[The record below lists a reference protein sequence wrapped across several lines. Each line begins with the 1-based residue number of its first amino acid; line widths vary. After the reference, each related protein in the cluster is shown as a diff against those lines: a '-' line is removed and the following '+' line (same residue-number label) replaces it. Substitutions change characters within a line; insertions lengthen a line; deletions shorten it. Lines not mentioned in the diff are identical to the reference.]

1 MVFGLSMRRYWLDIN
16 LQIGEQLVIDKDLFH
31 HIFDVCRVGKDQH
44 FELLNSSGQGFLV
57 HVDTIEKK
65 RATVFVVEVRKIP
78 ELKYP
83 HIHLFMSM
91 PKFSTL
97 ESVMEKAVEMGVH
110 SIHPFYSEFSFVKSM
125 QEKDLQHK
133 QERWQKIIVS
143 ATQQS
148 GRGELMKLSDPFAW
162 KDFSQKIN
170 QLAIDQCLFF
180 YEGESALNAKQA
192 IAQFKEKQKDKPIKN
207 IGLVIGSEGGFSTSE
222 IRGLEELGLSPV
234 TLGSQVLRVETA
246 CLTGLSILKYEFDL
260 MEA

>member
-1 MVFGLSMRRYWLDIN
+1 MRRYWLDIN
-16 LQIGEQLVIDKDLFH
+16 LQIGDPLTIDKDLFH
-31 HIFDVCRVGKDQH
+31 HIFDVCRVEKNQH
-44 FELLNSSGQGFLV
+44 FELLNSTGQGFLV
-57 HVDTIEKK
+57 HVDSVEKK
-65 RATVFVVEVRKIP
+65 RATVTVVEVRKIP

-110 SIHPFYSEFSFVKSM
+110 SIHPFYSDYSFVKSM
-125 QEKDLQHK
+125 QEKDLAHK

-148 GRGELMKLSDPFAW
+148 GRGELMHLEKPLAW
-162 KDFSQKIN
+162 KDISQKIN
-170 QLAIDQCLFF
+170 QLAINPCLFF

-192 IAQFKEKQKDKPIKN
+192 MAKFKEENKDKPIKN
-207 IGLVIGSEGGFSTSE
+207 IGLVVGGEGGFSINE
-222 IRGLEELGLSPV
+222 INGLEALGLSPV

>member
-1 MVFGLSMRRYWLDIN
+1 MRRYWLDIN

-44 FELLNSSGQGFLV
+44 FELINSTGNGFLV
-57 HVDTIEKK
+57 HVDTVEKK
-65 RATVFVVEVRKIP
+65 RASVTVVEARKIP
-78 ELKYP
+78 ELKHP
-83 HIHLFMSM
+83 HIHMFMSM

-110 SIHPFYSEFSFVKSM
+110 SIHPFYSDYSFVKSM
-125 QEKDLQHK
+125 QEKDLAHK

-148 GRGELMKLSDPFAW
+148 GRGELMRLEKPFAW
-162 KDFSQKIN
+162 KDFSHKIN

-180 YEGESALNAKQA
+180 YEGDSALNAKQA
-192 IAQFKEKQKDKPIKN
+192 IAKFKGEHKDKPIKN
-207 IGLVIGSEGGFSTSE
+207 IGLVIGSEGGFSTNE
-222 IRGLEELGLSPV
+222 IRGLEDLGLSPV
-234 TLGSQVLRVETA
+234 TLGAQVLRVETA